1 VGKVLPEIVDYEQN
15 GIDAI
20 GLDYSK
26 ITPLLVEAIKAQQA
40 EIMILKGENNRL
52 KANLDQ
58 MKTMYES
65 RLSKLENLVG
75 ATTK

>member
-1 VGKVLPEIVDYEQN
+1 MERITEEVGKVLPEIVDYEQN

-40 EIMILKGENNRL
+40 EIMTLKGENNRL
-52 KANLDQ
+52 EAALDQ
-58 MKTMYES
+58 MKTMYE
-65 RLSKLENLVG
+65 LYVCK
-75 ATTK
+75 K